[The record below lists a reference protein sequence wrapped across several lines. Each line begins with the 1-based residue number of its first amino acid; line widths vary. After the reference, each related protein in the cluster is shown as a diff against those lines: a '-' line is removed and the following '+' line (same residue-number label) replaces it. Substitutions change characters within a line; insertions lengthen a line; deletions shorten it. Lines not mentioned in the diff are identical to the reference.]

1 MLKIIHQ
8 KILDKRW
15 GVLAVMAQ
23 KDACGCAPSRDPQGA
38 VLRLRNTVTIFCE
51 TH

>member
-15 GVLAVMAQ
+15 GVLAVAAQ
-23 KDACGCAPSRDPQGA
+23 SEPGPEGTP
-38 VLRLRNTVTIFCE
+38 
-51 TH
+51 